1 MPAPGF
7 WKKHHDGMHDLLW
20 EIQRDMIST
29 GSVDVPWHDQLSE
42 DAWEPIWENLWDEQ
56 ILLVERSKG
65 IDGAITFGSL
75 LASCLALEEMAKREA
90 EELAS

>member
-1 MPAPGF
+1 MTAPGF
-7 WKKHHDGMHDLLW
+7 WKREHDAMRDVIG

-29 GSVDVPWHDQLSE
+29 GSVYVPWHDQLSE

-75 LASCLALEEMAKREA
+75 LASCLALKKMAEREA
-90 EELAS
+90 EEVQS